1 MNIKLLS
8 GGSGGRG
15 RGYCSSAGGG
25 PVTTEKKLIY
35 ASNDSNNPGD
45 NITVLGSVSDWPLNV
60 PGTLSA
66 DNLNASLYRAGF
78 GFNAKY
84 GVIIYVNVPLGAIN
98 IELGMILRPQNTW
111 AGGLPADICWNFYG
125 RTIYDD
131 AAVGAWSVLYKKVIT
146 INNNVSYKY
155 IPPISI
161 PVATLNLTPSRLGN
175 ITIYRDAV
183 DADDTLA
190 DQAISVSLHCIKV
203 AYS

>member
-84 GVIIYVNVPLGAIN
+84 GVIIYVNVPLRG
-98 IELGMILRPQNTW
+98 P
-111 AGGLPADICWNFYG
+111 AGCPRIFAGIFTGVQFMMTPPLVRGVCF
-125 RTIYDD
+125 T
-131 AAVGAWSVLYKKVIT
+131 KK
-146 INNNVSYKY
+146 
-155 IPPISI
+155 
-161 PVATLNLTPSRLGN
+161 
-175 ITIYRDAV
+175 
-183 DADDTLA
+183 
-190 DQAISVSLHCIKV
+190 
-203 AYS
+203 